1 MKRREFI
8 TLFGGAAAWPVAAR
22 AQQRHAP
29 TVGVLNYA
37 AAHDVR
43 VIQFLNA
50 LRGACSQIQRAL
62 MVAGK
67 VRRSVF
73 AGRLAR

>member
-1 MKRREFI
+1 MRRREFI
-8 TLFGGAAAWPVAAR
+8 TLLSGAAAWPLAAR

-43 VIQFLNA
+43 VIQFLNHVDDHA
-50 LRGACSQIQRAL
+50 
-62 MVAGK
+62 
-67 VRRSVF
+67 
-73 AGRLAR
+73 

>member
-1 MKRREFI
+1 VRRREFI
-8 TLFGGAAAWPVAAR
+8 TLLSGAAAWPLAAR

-43 VIQFLNA
+43 VIQFLNHVDDHA
-50 LRGACSQIQRAL
+50 
-62 MVAGK
+62 
-67 VRRSVF
+67 
-73 AGRLAR
+73 